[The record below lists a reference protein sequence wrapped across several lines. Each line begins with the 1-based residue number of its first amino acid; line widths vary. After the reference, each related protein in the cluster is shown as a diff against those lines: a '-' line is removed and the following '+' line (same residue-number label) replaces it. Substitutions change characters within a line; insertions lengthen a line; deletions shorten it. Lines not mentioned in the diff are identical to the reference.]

1 MMNTK
6 NKGDLA
12 EQAVILKALAH
23 GWEVLKPVGDRLP
36 YDLVFDVNGK
46 LFKIQVKYAWFDK
59 KRKNFVVDTRRTKTN
74 RRKMLRSLY
83 TVKDFDFA
91 VAYISELSVF
101 YVFPVKVF
109 ISYGSEIHLIE
120 TEKRQRKP
128 KSADFREA
136 WKLIS

>member
-1 MMNTK
+1 
-6 NKGDLA
+6 
-12 EQAVILKALAH
+12 
-23 GWEVLKPVGDRLP
+23 
-36 YDLVFDVNGK
+36 
-46 LFKIQVKYAWFDK
+46 
-59 KRKNFVVDTRRTKTN
+59 
-74 RRKMLRSLY
+74 MLRSLY